1 VIGGHHL
8 TSSRS
13 GTRPASKTGMK
24 HHSSLCFVAAIA
36 RVLARAVAFAFVVT
50 AVSCNDDEG
59 ADRHGTHGNWRAGP
73 EDDGRQ
79 ERHIPGSRHE

>member
-1 VIGGHHL
+1 M
-8 TSSRS
+8 
-13 GTRPASKTGMK
+13 RPASKTVMK
-24 HHSSLCFVAAIA
+24 HHSSLSFVAAI
-36 RVLARAVAFAFVVT
+36 ARAVAFAFVIT

-73 EDDGRQ
+73 EDDGSQ